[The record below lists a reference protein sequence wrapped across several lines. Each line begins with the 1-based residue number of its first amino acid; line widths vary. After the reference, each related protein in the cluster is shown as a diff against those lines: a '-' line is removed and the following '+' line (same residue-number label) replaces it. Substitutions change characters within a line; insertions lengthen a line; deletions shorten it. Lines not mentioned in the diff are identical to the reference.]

1 MSFKHHRAPLLL
13 STIIPLLICGV
24 AGAARPAPLHSP
36 QAKSTLGRLTLERIF
51 STQEE
56 PLGGRLPRALHWRP
70 GHESWVV
77 VERDGKGPKAP
88 ANLVEVDAATGKSTV
103 LVGSAKLEAPNGDKG
118 KRHLRLDGFQVS
130 PDGDHLLLPAGDDL
144 YLYTLASGSLE
155 RLATGD
161 GAEEMPTFSPDGRRL
176 AYVRGNDLYAL
187 DLKSNKE
194 LRLTSDGSETVFNGT
209 FDWVYWE
216 ELADRGGKAFA
227 WSPDGSQLVWLRLDD
242 SPIPPFD
249 IVDDLGTHTKLRKQ
263 YYPKAGDPSP
273 IPSLHVARVSDDL
286 QVVENRTVTF
296 TDPIPYIPRFGFTP
310 DGRDVWYQV
319 LDRPENNLSL
329 MRLDLAT
336 GAAVPVLTERDP
348 YWVEPVDMMKF
359 LPDGNLLWAS
369 RSSGYMHL
377 QLRRP
382 DGAVSD
388 LTPGDFDVTALVGV
402 DGSAGV
408 AYYQAARPSP
418 LERQLYAVNLEGG
431 TPRRI
436 TEAAGSHR
444 GSLSPGAKYL
454 LVTSSAID
462 RPPHLELFSAAGEHL
477 RTVAANEPTEL
488 AKVALGSTRFVTVP
502 ADDGTPLNAMLL
514 TPPNFD
520 PHHRYPVVIYTY
532 GGPHAQVVRNGWGR
546 STYLFHQWLAEHGFI
561 VFALDNRGSFARGRE
576 FEGAVDHRLGS
587 SQLPDQLAGVRWLKE
602 QSYVDPD
609 HIGIW
614 GWSYG
619 GYFTCYALTHAPGV
633 FAAGVAVAPVT
644 DWKLYDSTYTERY
657 MGTPEENPEGYK
669 DGSVLEKVQAL
680 EDPLLVIHGT
690 GDDNVHFQNTL
701 QLANAA
707 WKAGK
712 RFNLM
717 LFPNLKHGIWAPGSH
732 LQVFS
737 AVGGFFLDHLGG
749 KQ

>member
-1 MSFKHHRAPLLL
+1 MTIKHFRPLPLL
-13 STIIPLLICGV
+13 SAIMPMIICASVGV
-24 AGAARPAPLHSP
+24 ARPAPAKP
-36 QAKSTLGRLTLERIF
+36 QQAKDIKGRLTLERIF
-51 STQEE
+51 TTKQE
-56 PLGGRLPRALHWRP
+56 PLGGRLPRNLRWRP
-70 GHESWVV
+70 GHEAWVM
-77 VERDGKGPKAP
+77 VEREGKGREATAK
-88 ANLVEVDAATGKSTV
+88 LVQVDAATGNSTV
-103 LVGSAKLEAPNGDKG
+103 LVASDKLQVPDGEKAT
-118 KRHLRLDGFQVS
+118 RQLHLSGFQIS
-130 PDGDHLLLPAGDDL
+130 PDGDHLLLPDKGDL
-144 YLYTLASGSLE
+144 YLYSLANGTLE
-155 RLATGD
+155 HLAAGE

-176 AYVRGNDLYAL
+176 AYVRDNDLYVL
-187 DLKSNKE
+187 DIAKNQE
-194 LRLTSDGSETVFNGT
+194 VRLTSDGSDTVFNGT

-227 WSPDGSQLVWLRLDD
+227 WSSDGTRLVWLRLDD

-249 IVDDLGTHTKLRKQ
+249 IVDDLGTHSTLRKQ

-273 IPSLHVARVSDDL
+273 IPSLHVARIDESLEVTGR
-286 QVVENRTVTF
+286 RTVTF
-296 TDPIPYIPRFGFTP
+296 TDPIPYVPRFGFTP
-310 DGRDVWYQV
+310 DDQAVWYQV
-319 LDRPENNLSL
+319 IDRPENNLTL

-336 GAAVPVLTERDP
+336 GAAAPALTEHDP
-348 YWVEPVDMMKF
+348 YWVEPVDMMRF
-359 LPDGNLLWAS
+359 LPGGSLLWAS
-369 RSSGYMHL
+369 RDSGYMHL
-377 QLRRP
+377 QLRSP
-382 DGAVSD
+382 DGTVKD

-402 DGSAGV
+402 DTTAGV

-418 LERQLYAVNLEGG
+418 LERQLYEVNLRGG
-431 TPRRI
+431 APQRI
-436 TEAAGSHR
+436 TGAAGSHR
-444 GSLSPGAKYL
+444 GELSPGAKYL

-462 RPPHLELFSAAGEHL
+462 RPPHLELFSSAGKHL
-477 RTVAANEPTEL
+477 RTIDANEPSEL
-488 AKVALGSTRFVTVP
+488 AKLALGSTRFLTVP

-561 VFALDNRGSFARGRE
+561 VFSLDNRGSFARGRE
-576 FEGAVDHRLGS
+576 FEGAVDHHLGS
-587 SQLPDQLAGVRWLKE
+587 SQLPDQLAGVRWLKQ

-657 MGTPEENPEGYK
+657 MGTPAENPEGYK
-669 DGSVLEKVQAL
+669 EGSVLEKVPAL

-712 RFNLM
+712 RFDLM

-737 AVGGFFLDHLGG
+737 AIGDFFIKHLGG
-749 KQ
+749 